1 MYNKSDMKKRS
12 LILPIVLLSFTMV
25 ISSCNQKGES
35 LLSSVV
41 APSYYSMNE
50 GYEEPDLPSP
60 SGEVVGEDEII
71 LSEYDYHT
79 AIQTAYLYSSYDKIS
94 SFAKG
99 NKELSKP
106 RALTLN
112 TGYDTANKF
121 VLKDNSGDRLM
132 FTGSSG
138 QVDVIN
144 LKADTSYICECYLD
158 SNKLGEYTF
167 KTENSLPR
175 NLDVD
180 SVTNVRDLGGY
191 SSLLGGKIR
200 QGLYYRGGRWNY
212 TDEKTTI
219 DQESTFV
226 NELTDQAY
234 DIIVDVLKIKSEID
248 LRMNESHYQSTYA
261 HEYGMVD
268 NSCYPDVE
276 YCPFPLN
283 WNYSNMMKD
292 EKQTIGNIFKF
303 LAVKENYPVYVHCNI
318 GTDRTGMITYILGT
332 LLGISQLDLYY
343 DYLFSNFGHINNTR
357 DLSKITNVYQKT
369 LLDYKCDNLHNAAF
383 EYLLDCG
390 LEEKEIYS
398 IINIFLD
405 LQVY

>member
-1 MYNKSDMKKRS
+1 MRKHT

-25 ISSCNQKGES
+25 ISSCNNKGES
-35 LLSSVV
+35 IVSSVFT
-41 APSYYSMNE
+41 PSYYVVNE
-50 GYEEPDLPSP
+50 AYEEPELPSP
-60 SGEVVGEDEII
+60 SGEVISEDEIV

-79 AIQTAYLYSSYDKIS
+79 ALQTAYLHSSYDKIS
-94 SFAKG
+94 SFGKG

-106 RALTLN
+106 RALTIN
-112 TGYDTANKF
+112 TGYETANKF
-121 VLKDNSGDRLM
+121 VLKDNDGDRLS
-132 FTGSSG
+132 FSGSSG
-138 QVDVIN
+138 QVSVIN
-144 LKADTSYICECYLD
+144 LKADTTYKCECYED
-158 SNKLGEYTF
+158 TNKIGEYTF

-180 SVTNVRDLGGY
+180 SVTNVRDIGGY
-191 SSLLGGKIR
+191 SSQLGGKIR
-200 QGLYYRGGRWNY
+200 QGLYYRGGRFNY

-226 NELTDQAY
+226 NELSDEGY
-234 DIIVDVLKIKSEID
+234 DTLIDVLKLKSEID

-261 HEYGMVD
+261 HEYGMMD
-268 NSCYPDVE
+268 NSTYPDIE

-292 EKQTIGNIFKF
+292 EKETIGNIFKF
-303 LAVKENYPVYVHCNI
+303 LSHKENYPVYVHCNI

-343 DYLFSNFGHINNTR
+343 DYLFSNFANINNTR
-357 DLSKITNVYQKT
+357 DLSKITNIYQKT

-390 LEEKEIYS
+390 LEEKEVCS
-398 IINIFLD
+398 IMNIFLD
-405 LQVY
+405 LTVY